1 MKRFILIIIFFVS
14 TNIIFGQ
21 TNNYDG
27 IVARQIWGVGH
38 TISNDG
44 EKNFLTLYP
53 ENIKNLPENIKPLLI
68 RFASYIRTLS
78 RIKINKMMSVSRHRD
93 VGKNPC
99 RNILYCFHNLY
110 WEG

>member
-1 MKRFILIIIFFVS
+1 MKRFILIIILFVS

-21 TNNYDG
+21 TKNYDE

-78 RIKINKMMSVSRHRD
+78 RIKINKMMSVSRHLD

-99 RNILYCFHNLY
+99 RNIFYCFHNLY